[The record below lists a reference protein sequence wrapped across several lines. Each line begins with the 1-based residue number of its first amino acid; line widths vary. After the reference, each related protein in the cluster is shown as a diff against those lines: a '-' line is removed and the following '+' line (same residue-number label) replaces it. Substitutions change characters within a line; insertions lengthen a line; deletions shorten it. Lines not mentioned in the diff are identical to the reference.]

1 MKPVSNG
8 RRPRGRPNR
17 KQQHSGPSR
26 PNNFDSSGPEG
37 RVRGNAHQVY
47 ERYLAMA
54 RDAVSASDRVAAETY
69 YQYAEHYFRVLNSST
84 DPQQNGQARQDRGS
98 EDNRRDDNRRDG
110 GRQDRAPHENTRH
123 EGARQEGG
131 QQTGGA
137 RNGQQPVTPVTPV
150 APAANGQEASPQPA
164 PPKPAPPKPAR
175 SENRGGRQPRR
186 TAPAAPV
193 AENVTGNGAAP
204 QSDNGASDNADA
216 QPKANGGDCEPVSV

>member
-1 MKPVSNG
+1 MKPGSNG

-17 KQQHSGPSR
+17 KQQHGGPSR

-84 DPQQNGQARQDRGS
+84 DPQQNGQARQDRGGG
-98 EDNRRDDNRRDG
+98 DGRRDDKRQDG
-110 GRQDRAPHENTRH
+110 GRQDRSRQENT
-123 EGARQEGG
+123 
-131 QQTGGA
+131 QQDGRRPSEA
-137 RNGQQPVTPVTPV
+137 QNGSQPLTPA
-150 APAANGQEASPQPA
+150 APAAPVGNGQDAPAQPA
-164 PPKPAPPKPAR
+164 PAQPAPAQPAR

-186 TAPAAPV
+186 TAPAAPA
-193 AENVTGNGAAP
+193 AEKTKGNGAAAE
-204 QSDNGASDNADA
+204 SDNTAAQPNPNAD
-216 QPKANGGDCEPVSV
+216 GGDCEPVSI

>member
-1 MKPVSNG
+1 MKPGSNG

-17 KQQHSGPSR
+17 KQQHGGPSR

-84 DPQQNGQARQDRGS
+84 DPQQNGQARQDRGGG
-98 EDNRRDDNRRDG
+98 DGRRDDKRQDG
-110 GRQDRAPHENTRH
+110 GRQDRSRQENT
-123 EGARQEGG
+123 
-131 QQTGGA
+131 QQDGRRPSEA
-137 RNGQQPVTPVTPV
+137 QNGSQPLTPA
-150 APAANGQEASPQPA
+150 APAAPVGNGQDAPAQPA
-164 PPKPAPPKPAR
+164 PAQPAR

-186 TAPAAPV
+186 TAPAAPA
-193 AENVTGNGAAP
+193 AEKTKGNGAAAE
-204 QSDNGASDNADA
+204 SDNTAAQPNPNAD
-216 QPKANGGDCEPVSV
+216 GGDCEPVSI

>member
-98 EDNRRDDNRRDG
+98 DDNRRDDNRRDG
-110 GRQDRAPHENTRH
+110 GRQDRASHGNTRH
-123 EGARQEGG
+123 ESARQEGD
-131 QQTGGA
+131 QQTSET
-137 RNGQQPVTPVTPV
+137 RNGNQPVTPA
-150 APAANGQEASPQPA
+150 APATNGQEAPPQPA
-164 PPKPAPPKPAR
+164 LAKPAR
-175 SENRGGRQPRR
+175 SENRGRQPRR
-186 TAPAAPV
+186 TAPAAPA

-204 QSDNGASDNADA
+204 QSDNQASDNAASDNGAA
-216 QPKANGGDCEPVSV
+216 QPNPKADSDGCEPVSV

>member
-17 KQQHSGPSR
+17 KQHSGPSR

-84 DPQQNGQARQDRGS
+84 DPQQIGQARQDRGGGDGPRV
-98 EDNRRDDNRRDG
+98 DNRQEG
-110 GRQDRAPHENTRH
+110 GRQDRAPQGGTRH
-123 EGARQEGG
+123 EGARPEDG
-131 QQTGGA
+131 QQSGQRTSEA
-137 RNGQQPVTPVTPV
+137 PNGSQ
-150 APAANGQEASPQPA
+150 PAASTGNGQEAPPQ
-164 PPKPAPPKPAR
+164 PAR

-186 TAPAAPV
+186 TAPAAP
-193 AENVTGNGAAP
+193 APEKTKGNGAA
-204 QSDNGASDNADA
+204 AESDNAAA
-216 QPKANGGDCEPVSV
+216 QPSPDADGGDCEPVSV